1 MLKINENL
9 NKFPSV
15 MIFLCPKIKEL
26 NKYRNIWRLCR
37 DDISVVSIVFHKPLI
52 QTMLDFDGAGGG
64 DDDDGDHG
72 NGDGDGDGDHVSKTS
87 HGRTLEPK
95 LVKSH
100 E

>member
-1 MLKINENL
+1 M
-9 NKFPSV
+9 
-15 MIFLCPKIKEL
+15 
-26 NKYRNIWRLCR
+26 
-37 DDISVVSIVFHKPLI
+37 FHKPLI
-52 QTMLDFDGAGGG
+52 QTLLDFDGGGGG
-64 DDDDGDHG
+64 DDDDGDDG